1 MIVDWLKNRW
11 YQAAGFLVLIIS
23 IVFRFYDL
31 ELKPLHHDEGVNGYF
46 LTELFTKG
54 IYRYDPTNYHGPTL
68 YYIALVFSKLFGLE
82 TFAIRASVAIFGVL
96 MVLLVLSLNRYL
108 GRIGSLTAA
117 AFLAVTPGMV
127 YISRYFIHETFFVFC
142 SLVIVLCVLRFLEGN
157 EPSTFAVLSLAIIC
171 FVCLLPSLNAIYLF
185 HIQDE
190 SITTTLKILILAFE
204 SVIIYLIL
212 KSILDYKDGQLVYPL
227 LIASSLALFFATKET
242 AFITIGTMLIALL
255 CIWVWRRIYGGML
268 GTKILNDDLAAIEFS
283 WTTLK
288 QRIRSRNNAFIIFG
302 ACFVTFAYVSA
313 VFFSSFFTYPH
324 GIIGAIEAY
333 NFWART
339 GVKDHI
345 GETSLYLKW
354 LWKLEYPLVVLTFLG
369 ILIAFLKAKHKF
381 AMFVALWAFGLFI
394 AYSLIPYK
402 TPWLIL
408 SFLLPMCLISGYA
421 INEIVRSRLKV
432 FKILGALLFIFAF
445 AILTYNAY
453 DLNFRRYDDDSLTY
467 VYAHTRRPFL
477 EMVRKINYYAEK
489 SGKGRMAAIDI
500 VSPEYWPLPWYLRN
514 YEHTSFYGRIVDIR
528 NSELIIAEKGKQDAE
543 VFRKYRANYKIDGIY
558 PLRPGVDLILLVRK
572 DIADENAKSYEE
584 AFGF

>member
-1 MIVDWLKNRW
+1 MIVDWLKDRW
-11 YQAAGFLVLIIS
+11 YQATGFLILMIS

-82 TFAIRASVAIFGVL
+82 TFSIRASVAIFGVL
-96 MVLLVLSLNRYL
+96 MVSLVLSLNRYL
-108 GRIGSLTAA
+108 GKIGSLAA
-117 AFLAVTPGMV
+117 ATFLAVTPGMV

-142 SLVIVLCVLRFLEGN
+142 SLVIVLCVLRFLEGI
-157 EPSTFAVLSLAIIC
+157 EPSAFAVLTLAIIY
-171 FVCLLPSLNAIYLF
+171 FVCFLPSLNAVYLF
-185 HIQDE
+185 PIQDE
-190 SITTTLKILILAFE
+190 SAATVLKILILTFE

-212 KSILDYKDGQLVYPL
+212 RSILDYKNGQLVYPL
-227 LIASSLALFFATKET
+227 LSASFLALFFATKET

-255 CIWVWRRIYGGML
+255 CIWAWRRLYGGML
-268 GTKILNDDLAAIEFS
+268 EAKSLNDDLAPIELG

-288 QRIRSRNNAFIIFG
+288 QRIKSRGDAFIILG
-302 ACFVTFAYVSA
+302 TCFVTFVYVSA

-354 LWKLEYPLVVLTFLG
+354 LWKLEYPLVLLAFLG
-369 ILIAFLKAKHKF
+369 ILIVFLRANHKF

-421 INEIVRSRLKV
+421 INEMARSRLKTFRV
-432 FKILGALLFIFAF
+432 FGGLLFIFTF
-445 AILTYNAY
+445 TVLTYNAY
-453 DLNFRRYDDDSLTY
+453 DLNFRRYDDDSLPY

-477 EMVRKINYYAEK
+477 EMVRKIDYYAEK
-489 SGKGRMAAIDI
+489 SGKGRTAAVDI
-500 VSPEYWPLPWYLRN
+500 VSPEYWPLPWYLRD
-514 YEHTSFYGRIVDIR
+514 YEHASFYGRIVDIR
-528 NSELIIAEKGKQDAE
+528 NSELIIAEKGKQDAD